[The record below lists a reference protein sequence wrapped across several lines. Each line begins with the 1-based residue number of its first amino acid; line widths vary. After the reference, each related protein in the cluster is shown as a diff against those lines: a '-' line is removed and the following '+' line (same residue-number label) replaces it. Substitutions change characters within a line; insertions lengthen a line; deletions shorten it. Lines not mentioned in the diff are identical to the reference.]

1 MCGICGFINFKTN
14 LVKNERE
21 NLAVAHRMAEKLRHR
36 GPDSWGE
43 WVGEHAVFAHSRLA
57 VIDVENGLQPMKRTV
72 EGHEFVITY
81 NGELYNTND
90 IRNDLKS
97 HGYEFTT
104 ASDTE
109 VLLYAYIHYGEK
121 CAEMLNGIYAFV
133 IWDSMRQRIF
143 ACRDRFGVKPFFYTQ
158 KNDVTVFASELKSL
172 FEYPDVSAVLD
183 KTGLCELFA
192 LSPARTQGVGVFK
205 DVRELRP
212 ARYMIINRHGM
223 TIKKYWSLV
232 SGEHKDSYEE
242 TIEKVR
248 SLVYDSVKR
257 QLISDVPIATFL
269 SGGLDSSI
277 ITAIGAMEMKKKA
290 KEFQRIRL
298 IMRIIISISKRRI
311 FSRTVIRNGCREWW
325 RHLIQTIHI
334 LSARI
339 TCLRSFWRRHF
350 WRKIYQVWQM

>member
-36 GPDSWGE
+36 GPNSWGE

-109 VLLYAYIHYGEK
+109 VLLYAFIHYGEK

-158 KNDVTVFASELKSL
+158 KK
-172 FEYPDVSAVLD
+172 
-183 KTGLCELFA
+183 
-192 LSPARTQGVGVFK
+192 
-205 DVRELRP
+205 
-212 ARYMIINRHGM
+212 
-223 TIKKYWSLV
+223 
-232 SGEHKDSYEE
+232 
-242 TIEKVR
+242 
-248 SLVYDSVKR
+248 
-257 QLISDVPIATFL
+257 
-269 SGGLDSSI
+269 
-277 ITAIGAMEMKKKA
+277 
-290 KEFQRIRL
+290 
-298 IMRIIISISKRRI
+298 
-311 FSRTVIRNGCREWW
+311 
-325 RHLIQTIHI
+325 
-334 LSARI
+334 
-339 TCLRSFWRRHF
+339 
-350 WRKIYQVWQM
+350 